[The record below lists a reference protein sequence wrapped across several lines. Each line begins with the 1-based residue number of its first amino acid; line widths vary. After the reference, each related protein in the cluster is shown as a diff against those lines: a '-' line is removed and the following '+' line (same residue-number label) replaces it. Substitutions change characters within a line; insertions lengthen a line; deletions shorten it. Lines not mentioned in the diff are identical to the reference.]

1 MQPRN
6 RSRDV
11 AHVADEINQVAG
23 MTFHAAP
30 SKHVASR
37 LSLVGTLSL
46 SAGHPIAA
54 DGSE

>member
-11 AHVADEINQVAG
+11 AHVAGEINQVAG